1 MPGKKAKP
9 IANFAAPPPG
19 SAAAKPF
26 SLRNTTDHLHV
37 STRKQYTNMGC
48 FPTSR
53 RLVEDATG
61 RYESHLHGADEA
73 EEVTSF
79 AMLSL
84 LTGAALLGLRPTR
97 RVIPSTSS
105 SARRKVFV
113 W

>member
-1 MPGKKAKP
+1 
-9 IANFAAPPPG
+9 
-19 SAAAKPF
+19 
-26 SLRNTTDHLHV
+26 
-37 STRKQYTNMGC
+37 MGC

-61 RYESHLHGADEA
+61 RYESHLPGADEA

-97 RVIPSTSS
+97 RVIPSTSELCETQS
-105 SARRKVFV
+105 LRLVIQRALPSEDHHRL
-113 W
+113 